1 MSTRI
6 YLTFFHVVDEL
17 LLLHTV
23 EGAVFQAP
31 HVLTGPQNRLGGLQA
46 LPKVNRYTVVHTR
59 QCTHCTVYSMY
70 GVKEKVRRSMVFAHF
85 SCSWWQPCLL
95 CRIFLIFL
103 RKINLNLIIHTVF
116 ACYMNFLYFIV
127 YRTLFY
133 KENHNKKYLITY
145 QTLKLLV
152 SKQQKIF

>member
-1 MSTRI
+1 MTA
-6 YLTFFHVVDEL
+6 FCAA
-17 LLLHTV
+17 
-23 EGAVFQAP
+23 AVSARR
-31 HVLTGPQNRLGGLQA
+31 LKAQNAHSPNQPR
-46 LPKVNRYTVVHTR
+46 THTR
-59 QCTHCTVYSMY
+59 QCTLYSMY
-70 GVKEKVRRSMVFAHF
+70 GVKEKVRRSMVFVHF

-133 KENHNKKYLITY
+133 KENHIKKYLITY